1 MIHHSRHQ
9 NIPELK
15 KRFPS
20 HPANLREAK
29 QEIFSTAAT
38 SYLMLPAVLNSR
50 KLKTHPTCLHLINMF
65 RRRTS
70 KQRHHICIM
79 TAFLFNN

>member
-38 SYLMLPAVLNSR
+38 SYLMLPAVLKSR
-50 KLKTHPTCLHLINMF
+50 KPKTHQACLHLILAIYVPSSNIQTTPSHM
-65 RRRTS
+65 
-70 KQRHHICIM
+70 HHDGIS
-79 TAFLFNN
+79 L